1 MNVLE
6 SVRMSLRAIRGHRLR
21 AVLTTLGIVIG
32 VAAVITFVTLGA
44 SLQTEVVGEITGEQS
59 PAMQVST
66 GPPADGPGPSFGGS
80 GQAVFTQRDI
90 QRLRGVEGV
99 DAVIPSGDVAISG
112 IRFGNQTLAY
122 NRFTATTPAYF
133 RYQTT
138 AQFSGGGPFSLG
150 ERELVLN
157 EPAAS
162 LFGEN
167 VSAGDTVTI
176 VRPNGDTVNATV
188 AGILVPAD
196 GPFGG
201 FAAPEVY
208 GPVDPFYET
217 QLESP
222 TTGERQRVYP
232 TLTVVASEF
241 AVIEPTQDRVLGY
254 LRTQSDARQLTPE
267 AYEFTV
273 LTAQDVV
280 DQVLSILDTFTAFIT
295 GIAVISLVVGAIG
308 IANIM
313 LVSVTERTREIGIM
327 KAVGAQNRDV
337 LQLFLAEAVILGV
350 VGSVV
355 GTVVGVVSGYAAT
368 RYVDLPMTFPLEW
381 SAAAVVVGVLVGVA
395 AGLYPAWDAASTD
408 PIDALRYE

>member
-1 MNVLE
+1 
-6 SVRMSLRAIRGHRLR
+6 MSLRAIRGHRLR

-59 PAMQVST
+59 PAMQVVS
-66 GPPADGPGPSFGGS
+66 GPASDGPGMSFGGS
-80 GQAVFTQRDI
+80 GQAVFTEHDVRELHDVQ
-90 QRLRGVEGV
+90 GVAE
-99 DAVIPSGDVAISG
+99 VIPSGGVAISG
-112 IRFGNQTLAY
+112 IRYGNQTLAY
-122 NRFTATTPAYF
+122 NRFTATTPPYF

-138 AQFSGGGPFSLG
+138 AVFSSGEPFTMG

-157 EPAAS
+157 EPAAT
-162 LFGEN
+162 LFERN
-167 VSAGDTVTI
+167 VTAGDTVTI

-188 AGILVPAD
+188 AGVVEAAT
-196 GPFGG
+196 GPFDD
-201 FAAPEVY
+201 FAAPQVY
-208 GPVDPFYET
+208 GPVDPFYDT
-217 QLESP
+217 RLQSP

-232 TLTVVASEF
+232 TLTVIASDF
-241 AVIEPTQDRVLGY
+241 GIIQPTQERVLEY
-254 LRTQSDARQLTPE
+254 LRTESDARRLTPS
-267 AYEFTV
+267 AYEFSAI
-273 LTAQDVV
+273 TAQDVV

-295 GIAVISLVVGAIG
+295 GVAVISLVVGAIG

-337 LQLFLAEAVILGV
+337 LELFLAEAVILGF
-350 VGSVV
+350 VGSIAGV
-355 GTVVGVVSGYAAT
+355 VVGVLGGYAAT
-368 RYVDLPMTFPLEW
+368 RYVGLPMTFPIVW
-381 SAAAVVVGVLVGVA
+381 AGVAVVVGVVVGVA